1 VTLLYLWLPSPDL
14 AVARVA
20 KRVRLGGH
28 GLPVE
33 VIVRRYWGGLRNMR
47 RLYLPLADL
56 GMIYDN
62 SDEGRVLIAESA
74 STGLTVHDPARW
86 KAIEEAT
93 R

>member
-1 VTLLYLWLPSPDL
+1 M
-14 AVARVA
+14 ARVA

-33 VIVRRYWGGLRNMR
+33 IIVRRYWAGLRNMR

-62 SDEGRVLIAESA
+62 SDEGRVLVAESA
-74 STGLTVHDPARW
+74 LTGLIVHDPARW
-86 KAIEEAT
+86 KAIEEAS